1 MSVAQLLNDF
11 ASTDKFNRGQSQL
24 ARVCSCSGAQSSS
37 VPGLLR
43 VLVVDDDRDTA
54 DGLSLLVAHWGH
66 AAQKA
71 YDGATALGKAAR
83 QTPDVVLL
91 DIGMPD
97 LDGCELARRVRRDE
111 QLRDCFLIAITGFTD
126 AAHRQRC
133 RDAGIDLFL
142 IKPVDSALLETLLE
156 LERVRLGLSRSETP
170 PPPDSR
176 TVSTVP
182 RPQLELAEAL
192 S

>member
-1 MSVAQLLNDF
+1 MSVAKLLNDF
-11 ASTDKFNRGQSQL
+11 ASTDKFNRGQSQRAGPCRCRLSL
-24 ARVCSCSGAQSSS
+24 APAART
-37 VPGLLR
+37 GLLR
-43 VLVVDDDRDTA
+43 VLVVDDERDTA

-83 QTPDVVLL
+83 LTPDVVLL

-111 QLRDCFLIAITGFTD
+111 QLRDCFLIAISGFTD

-142 IKPVDSALLETLLE
+142 IKPVDSALLESLLE
-156 LERVRLGLSRSETP
+156 LERVRLGRSRSETLHH
-170 PPPDSR
+170 SR
-176 TVSTVP
+176 TVGTVP